1 MIVTFPFRSAT
12 VALVQQVFLFERAK
26 IQKNINNGRKYAVYS
41 TVEWNQHVRIYEQ
54 MILEDLNQHN
64 FLSSVEHKRKWCVLF
79 SSIKTYCDHWL
90 SSSKRT
96 KTLTKSTIKVSHCV
110 LHFKPS
116 IVLQYLCVKNRPNL
130 SHNSMKILL
139 SNLIC
144 SHLFGESVTPKTGVM
159 VLKIQLCFTGINYI
173 LKYIQAENYGSPFPP
188 LNKKIKKVIPFFST
202 SDFISTIVSLYHTI
216 LTFFSRNC

>member
-1 MIVTFPFRSAT
+1 
-12 VALVQQVFLFERAK
+12 
-26 IQKNINNGRKYAVYS
+26 
-41 TVEWNQHVRIYEQ
+41 
-54 MILEDLNQHN
+54 
-64 FLSSVEHKRKWCVLF
+64 
-79 SSIKTYCDHWL
+79 
-90 SSSKRT
+90 
-96 KTLTKSTIKVSHCV
+96 
-110 LHFKPS
+110 
-116 IVLQYLCVKNRPNL
+116 
-130 SHNSMKILL
+130 MKILL

-216 LTFFSRNC
+216 LTFFLAIARYKVRIVWYKLIIVLIKSEVDYKVRNIKSRSETYQVFFPLKTGLYNLQLWVSISQLREKSQNCDFISHNCEL